1 MRIKAIREKRKQAD
15 ELLSQLE
22 ISTALRKHFD
32 LPMDEGVVSVQRVS
46 NGYGE
51 VKEIRIKFNGS
62 LVFHVRNFDDLP
74 LCVRTRFLGSS
85 DEN

>member
-1 MRIKAIREKRKQAD
+1 MKDIETIREKRKQAD

-22 ISTALRKHFD
+22 ISTALRNHFD

-51 VKEIRIKFNGS
+51 TKELRIKFNGS
-62 LVFHVRNFDDLP
+62 LVFQVRDFDDLP
-74 LCVRTRFLGSS
+74 QCVRSKFVRKAR
-85 DEN
+85 

>member
-1 MRIKAIREKRKQAD
+1 MKDIETIREKRKQAD

-51 VKEIRIKFNGS
+51 IKELRIKFNGS
-62 LVFHVRNFDDLP
+62 LIFNVKEFDNLP
-74 LCVRTRFLGSS
+74 QCVRTEFVEKSR
-85 DEN
+85 